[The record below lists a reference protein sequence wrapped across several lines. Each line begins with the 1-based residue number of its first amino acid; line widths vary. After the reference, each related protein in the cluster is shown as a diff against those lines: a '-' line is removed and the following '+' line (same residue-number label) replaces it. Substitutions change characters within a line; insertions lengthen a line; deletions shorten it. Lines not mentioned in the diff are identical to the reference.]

1 MSNRKGD
8 NTHAPLK
15 AALDARVKDD
25 NSEPDDKTAP
35 TLGDVKASVAKIA
48 EVLKNGTRPVD
59 H

>member
-1 MSNRKGD
+1 MTNRKRD
-8 NTHAPLK
+8 KTHGPVK
-15 AALDARVKDD
+15 AALDVRAND
-25 NSEPDDKTAP
+25 NNAEPDGKIDP